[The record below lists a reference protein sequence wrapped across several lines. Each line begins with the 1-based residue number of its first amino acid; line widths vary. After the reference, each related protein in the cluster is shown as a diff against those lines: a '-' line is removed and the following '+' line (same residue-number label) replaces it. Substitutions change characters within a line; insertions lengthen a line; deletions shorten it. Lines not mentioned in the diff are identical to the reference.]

1 MTSAVLPLC
10 FRALLAKAKRWFL
23 IAWSLPPLRVLRLL
37 VEASWRMLGGLR
49 RRVGMLRDLPRH
61 LVGLLRD
68 LPRHPVSLL

>member
-1 MTSAVLPLC
+1 
-10 FRALLAKAKRWFL
+10 
-23 IAWSLPPLRVLRLL
+23 VLRLL

>member
-1 MTSAVLPLC
+1 MTSAVLPPL
-10 FRALLAKAKRWFL
+10 FPRAAGKGKAVVPDCL
-23 IAWSLPPLRVLRLL
+23 VLPPLRVLRLL